1 MSSVSPGWG
10 APVGDQ
16 SRGLLALLLPP
27 PIQVLL
33 VMVVAPGAG
42 ILFVGCIAACNQ
54 LVAPLA
60 VTVQLISPRPS
71 EPAPQDQVKM

>member
-1 MSSVSPGWG
+1 
-10 APVGDQ
+10 
-16 SRGLLALLLPP
+16 
-27 PIQVLL
+27 
-33 VMVVAPGAG
+33 MVVAPGAG